1 MKKDLFHNDTIEDK
15 DLPVIAKDLATRE
28 RVNFV
33 LSSKIMEL
41 LRAKASKESIPMS
54 RIIDA
59 ALCNYLNPSYSA
71 SSFTTLE
78 AGIILSHF
86 LEVFLYISFE
96 SAFTELVMKQ
106 IQTYFENYTY
116 SRCLFKKPKEKETIV
131 GTKVI
136 LFISDDQDEYFSS
149 FLNSMS
155 SIQDK
160 QSIKIFLDGQPIQ
173 V

>member
-1 MKKDLFHNDTIEDK
+1 MKENLFHTDTEKDK
-15 DLPVIAKDLATRE
+15 QLPVRAKDLASRE

-41 LRAKASKESIPMS
+41 LRAKAAKESIPMS

-59 ALCNYLNPSYSA
+59 ALCNYLSPSHSV
-71 SSFTTLE
+71 SSFATLE
-78 AGIILSHF
+78 TGIALSHF

-116 SRCLFKKPKEKETIV
+116 SRCLLKKPTEKETVV

-136 LFISDDQDEYFSS
+136 LFISDDQNEFFSG

-160 QSIKIFLDGQPIQ
+160 QSIKILLDGQPIQ